1 MLVDVD
7 WLVLGEL
14 NFHLLLVSRTNVR
27 FFHLLVLILEHFQVE
42 FYFVLRAFA
51 DSELEV
57 GLALILIRFL

>member
-42 FYFVLRAFA
+42 FYFFLRAFA